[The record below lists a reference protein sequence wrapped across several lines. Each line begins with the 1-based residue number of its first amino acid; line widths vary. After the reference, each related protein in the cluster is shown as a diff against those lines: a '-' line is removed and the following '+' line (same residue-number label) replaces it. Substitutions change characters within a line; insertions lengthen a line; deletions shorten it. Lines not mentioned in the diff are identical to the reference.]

1 MSWNFGDI
9 FDAVAKAVPGDTP
22 ALIHGDRTITWAELD
37 RRSNNLARWLIEQG
51 AQPDDKVAFYVR
63 NRPEYVELLL
73 ACFKARLVHV
83 NVNFRY
89 EEAELHYVLENSDAR
104 FVLFAGEFGDKLTKL
119 RDRLPK
125 LVACLQ
131 VDDGSPV
138 VPFAEP
144 YEPLADAGGGAAL
157 ELDRSADDFFFL
169 YTGGTTGMPKG
180 VMWRAE
186 DLWGALGGGAPPL
199 DPSNRPETLDEHV
212 ARIRENGP
220 GMRLLPACPLMHGT
234 GLFTAMGALV
244 GGGSVVTLGSAHL
257 DPDELWRAVEQHR
270 VTATSIVGDA
280 FGKPMLRALDERP
293 GGYDLSSLFL
303 IISSGVMWTPEVK
316 KGLLRHHPAMVLVD
330 SFGSSEAVGFGLSI
344 TTAEGETRTAKFEI
358 GENVKVFTEEGRE
371 VAPGSGE
378 PGYVARTGPIPSGY
392 YKDPVKTGE
401 IFRTIDGV
409 RYSIPGDWCT
419 VEEDG
424 TLTLLGRG
432 SVCINT
438 GGEKVYPEE
447 VEEVLKAHP
456 DVYDALVVGVPDD
469 KWGQAVTAVVQLQDG
484 TPFDEETLRRHVR
497 AELSGPKTP
506 KRVLRTDRLY
516 RAPNGKAD
524 YQATA
529 AFARQELGIPD
540 S

>member
-9 FDAVAKAVPGDTP
+9 FEALAEAVPGDTP
-22 ALIHGDRTITWAELD
+22 ALIHRERTVSWADLD
-37 RRSNNLARWLIEQG
+37 RRSNNLARWLAAQG
-51 AQPDDKVAFYVR
+51 AEPGDKVAFYVR
-63 NRPEYVELLL
+63 NRPEYLELLL

-83 NVNFRY
+83 NLNFRY

-104 FVLFAGEFGDKLTKL
+104 FVLFGGEFGDKVTKL

-125 LVACLQ
+125 VAAYLQ
-131 VDDGSPV
+131 VDDGSPG

-144 YEPLADAGGGAAL
+144 YEPVAERGDGARL
-157 ELDRSADDFFFL
+157 ELDRSGDDLFLL

-186 DLWGALGGGAPPL
+186 DLWGALGSGSSIVDETPA
-199 DPSNRPETLDEHV
+199 PETIDEHA
-212 ARIRENGP
+212 ARIRESGP

-244 GGGSVVTLGSAHL
+244 GGGSVVTLDSAHL
-257 DPDELWRAVEQHR
+257 DPDELWRAVEQHS
-270 VTATSIVGDA
+270 VTSMSIVGDA
-280 FGKPMLRALDERP
+280 FGKPMLRSLDASP
-293 GGYDLSSLFL
+293 GRYDLSSLLL

-344 TTAEGETRTAKFEI
+344 TTAQGETRTAKFEI

-371 VAPGSGE
+371 VVPGSGE
-378 PGYVARTGPIPSGY
+378 PGYVARTGPIPLGY
-392 YKDPVKTGE
+392 YKDPDKTAE
-401 IFRTIDGV
+401 TFKTIDGV

-432 SVCINT
+432 SVCINS
-438 GGEKVYPEE
+438 GGEKIYPEE
-447 VEEVLKAHP
+447 VEEVLKAHV
-456 DVYDALVVGVPDD
+456 DVDDALVVGVPDE
-469 KWGQAVTAVVQLQDG
+469 KWGQAVTAVVQLRDAAQ
-484 TPFDEETLRRHVR
+484 FDEAALRRHVHG
-497 AELSGPKTP
+497 ALAGFKTP
-506 KRVLRTDRLY
+506 KRVLQIDRLY

-529 AFARQELGIPD
+529 AFAREQLGIPG
-540 S
+540 